1 MSEEKSNTAKHLI
14 LGIIIGIAIVLA
26 AYILAGSFGKIANGF
41 GTLANGFGT
50 IAKPDRIVS
59 VRGLA
64 EREVDADMAIWPLSF
79 SLGSNQMQDLQDKIV
94 AKIQIAKDFLKK
106 YGLNDSDYTVQAPS
120 IVDTTLDR
128 YSNERAQYRYIAKQ
142 TILVRSNNVNAVKTA
157 QEHSLELMGSEI
169 VVSQD
174 YDSKVQY
181 EYTALNTI
189 KPEMIGEATK
199 NARAAAEQFAND
211 SGSSVGKIKTAT
223 QGWFSI
229 EDAAVGL
236 EERKKVRVVTTVEYI
251 LTD

>member
-1 MSEEKSNTAKHLI
+1 MSEEKSNTTKHII
-14 LGIIIGIAIVLA
+14 LGIIIGVAVVLA
-26 AYILAGSFGKIANGF
+26 AYILAGSFGKIATGF

-79 SLGSNQMQDLQDKIV
+79 SLGNDQIQDLQGDIVSKIGT
-94 AKIQIAKDFLKK
+94 AKEFLAK
-106 YGLNDSDYTVQAPS
+106 YGLTEADFTVQAPS
-120 IVDTTLDR
+120 IVDTSLDR
-128 YSNERAQYRYIAKQ
+128 YSSERSKYRYIAKQ
-142 TILVRSNNVNAVKTA
+142 TILVRSNNIKAVKVA
-157 QEHSLELMGSEI
+157 QEHSLELIGSEI

-181 EYTALNTI
+181 EYTALNSI

-211 SGSSVGKIKTAT
+211 S
-223 QGWFSI
+223 
-229 EDAAVGL
+229 
-236 EERKKVRVVTTVEYI
+236 
-251 LTD
+251 

>member
-1 MSEEKSNTAKHLI
+1 MSEEKHGTPKALI
-14 LGIIIGIAIVLA
+14 LGIIIGIAIVVA
-26 AYILAGSFGKIANGF
+26 AYILAGGFGKIANGF

-79 SLGSNQMQDLQDKIV
+79 SLGNEQIQALQADIV
-94 AKIQIAKDFLKK
+94 SKIQITKDYLKK
-106 YGLNDSDYTVQAPS
+106 YNLTEADYTVQAPS
-120 IVDTTLDR
+120 ITDTSL
-128 YSNERAQYRYIAKQ
+128 YAFGNEKAKYHYIAKQ
-142 TILVRSNNVNAVKTA
+142 TILVRSNNIKAVKEA

-169 VVSQD
+169 VVSQE
-174 YDSKVQY
+174 YENKVQY
-181 EYTALNTI
+181 DYTALNSI
-189 KPEMIGEATK
+189 KPDMIGEATK

-211 SGSSVGKIKTAT
+211 SGSTVGKIKSAT